1 MNNNILQ
8 NLTAREIEVLRQVIR
23 GLMNKE
29 IARVLVIA
37 EKTVETHLA
46 HIYRKLG
53 VGNRT
58 EAAMAGLRLGLE
70 Y

>member
-1 MNNNILQ
+1 MNHNKLQ
-8 NLTAREIEVLRQVIR
+8 ILTAREIEVLRQVIR

-29 IARVLVIA
+29 IARALAIT
-37 EKTVETHLA
+37 EKTVECHLG

-58 EAAMAGLRLGLE
+58 EAAVAGLRLGLE
-70 Y
+70 D